1 MPASAWP
8 RARSHRLAAILV
20 ALLASTPFPTRADG
34 HHTVHAG
41 QSLARIAR
49 RYDVSVAQLV
59 AANRLK
65 ADATLR
71 VGQRLVIPGR
81 AATDAERRW
90 GVPRRPGVV
99 TLVRAWSKERRE
111 LRLVNARGRVPPAAI
126 QQLRQLL
133 RPRNSSRRRDPAP
146 RLLQLLADVSDH
158 FGGREI
164 HVVSGVRIAGGTTKK
179 TSQHVQGH
187 AIDFRI
193 PGVPLQELH
202 DYCVRFER
210 VGVGLYPRSGFVHL
224 DVRKS
229 DARWTDW
236 SGPGEEEPR
245 PTTGTDG
252 TEASPPQ
259 DPADDADEGDH

>member
-1 MPASAWP
+1 MLVVLLGAPPLPA
-8 RARSHRLAAILV
+8 
-20 ALLASTPFPTRADG
+20 RADG

-41 QSLARIAR
+41 QSLTRIAR

-65 ADATLR
+65 PDATLR

-81 AATDAERRW
+81 APTDAERRW
-90 GVPRRPGVV
+90 GAPRRPGVV
-99 TLVRAWSKERRE
+99 TLIRAWSRERRE
-111 LRLVNARGRVPPAAI
+111 VRLVNVRGRVPPAAI

-146 RLLQLLADVSDH
+146 RLLQLLAEVSDH
-158 FGGREI
+158 FGGRPI
-164 HVVSGVRIAGGTTKK
+164 HVVSGYRVAGGTTKT

-193 PGVPLQELH
+193 PGVPLRDLH
-202 DYCVRFER
+202 DYCTRFER

-224 DVRKS
+224 DVRPR

-236 SGPGEEEPR
+236 SGPGEAGPR
-245 PTTGTDG
+245 TASEAEADG
-252 TEASPPQ
+252 TESSP
-259 DPADDADEGDH
+259 ATESAEAEEADEGDH